1 MITNNKPTVGL
12 FAEILK
18 RNFVIEQLEGMK
30 ITTHEGESIYNMSYG
45 DLRRLLAI
53 KKFVAY

>member
-1 MITNNKPTVGL
+1 MNNKPTVGV

-18 RNFVIEQLEGMK
+18 RNFLIEQLEDMN

-53 KKFVAY
+53 KKFAAY